1 MNIRSF
7 FIIIVERYQHTQL
20 FKFKAT
26 EVNLLSCL
34 ICLLDKMM
42 DLADRLSIKPPREGS
57 IACYIQLQQIKMNSS
72 LHL

>member
-1 MNIRSF
+1 MNEHQKFF
-7 FIIIVERYQHTQL
+7 FIIIVERNQYTQL

-42 DLADRLSIKPPREGS
+42 DLADRLSIKPPGKGE
-57 IACYIQLQQIKMNSS
+57 
-72 LHL
+72 LHVTYNYSKLKCIIV